1 MFSRL
6 RRVGIHGRILLLL
19 GLVQFVLLSGFSTAG
34 VAFYYGEEAE
44 HVEKRVT
51 GLAESLAVMLGDTLS
66 RGDEAALQRHTGVVF
81 RHNQLAFVSI
91 VDSTG
96 RVRLALGES
105 PGDGR
110 VHSFDFDE
118 ALAEAGIF
126 TVSAPINVAGVSYG
140 QVKLGMDLG
149 DVHEEI
155 TSMVITAVLSV
166 IGVFAVMMLLT
177 HFALNWMMGNMR
189 LLRELFHDLVQG
201 EASFSTRMNME
212 GEDEFAQIGMF
223 FDLFMGQLEQMVHS
237 IMTLA
242 EGLASAAQRSE
253 DVTVTTSNAVEQQ
266 AQVISEF
273 AESIDQMAQSSR
285 HVSERISQTT
295 EQIAEVQ
302 QRAQDGRGVV
312 EAAQSGMQSLVT
324 GMADLETT
332 VTRLASRHADIRQ
345 ALDMIE
351 SIAEQTNLLA
361 LNAAIEAARAGEHGR
376 GFAVVADEV
385 RNLSSRTTEATGQI
399 QTLLETIRSDS
410 DAAVVTMDES
420 MENSRQNLTRVGEA
434 GEAFANIAATLTAT
448 QGHGAEAADLAD
460 QQQARVRVIH
470 DRIAEIRE
478 NIGQLVAIARQN
490 ISDNS
495 DLAQFSVQLAA
506 LVEQGI
512 GAKTGAA
519 VPPPHTDAAGEVE
532 LF

>member
-1 MFSRL
+1 
-6 RRVGIHGRILLLL
+6 
-19 GLVQFVLLSGFSTAG
+19 
-34 VAFYYGEEAE
+34 
-44 HVEKRVT
+44 
-51 GLAESLAVMLGDTLS
+51 
-66 RGDEAALQRHTGVVF
+66 
-81 RHNQLAFVSI
+81 
-91 VDSTG
+91 
-96 RVRLALGES
+96 
-105 PGDGR
+105 
-110 VHSFDFDE
+110 
-118 ALAEAGIF
+118 
-126 TVSAPINVAGVSYG
+126 
-140 QVKLGMDLG
+140 
-149 DVHEEI
+149 
-155 TSMVITAVLSV
+155 
-166 IGVFAVMMLLT
+166 
-177 HFALNWMMGNMR
+177 
-189 LLRELFHDLVQG
+189 
-201 EASFSTRMNME
+201 
-212 GEDEFAQIGMF
+212 
-223 FDLFMGQLEQMVHS
+223 
-237 IMTLA
+237 
-242 EGLASAAQRSE
+242 
-253 DVTVTTSNAVEQQ
+253 
-266 AQVISEF
+266 
-273 AESIDQMAQSSR
+273 
-285 HVSERISQTT
+285 
-295 EQIAEVQ
+295 
-302 QRAQDGRGVV
+302 
-312 EAAQSGMQSLVT
+312 
-324 GMADLETT
+324 ETT

-460 QQQARVRVIH
+460 QQQAMARVIH

-490 ISDNS
+490 ISDNG

-512 GAKTGAA
+512 GAKAGAA